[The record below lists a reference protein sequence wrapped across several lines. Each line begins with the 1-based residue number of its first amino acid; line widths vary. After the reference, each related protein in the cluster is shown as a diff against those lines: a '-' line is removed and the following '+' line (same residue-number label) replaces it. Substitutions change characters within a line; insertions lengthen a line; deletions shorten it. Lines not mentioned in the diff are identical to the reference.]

1 MGRQVQGHDE
11 GDRMSRDLPPDIEW
25 SLASIAESLAQIAN
39 LMAVRLD
46 NTHDAEHADRIRAIL
61 EGAK

>member
-1 MGRQVQGHDE
+1 
-11 GDRMSRDLPPDIEW
+11 MSRDLPPDIEW